1 MAESGC
7 DEAVRIAKFLAG
19 GAVNTAIGGG
29 AILALQWIGLGPHL
43 ANAGGYAIG
52 VPCGYLINRLFVF
65 ERRDRAGAHPA
76 RYLGAVAIAFLANQ
90 LVLSI
95 LTAFS
100 TGGRSRALAQL
111 AALATYT
118 AILFLLCRFWVFGGS
133 LRKAVGRFYAIR
145 PIVER

>member
-1 MAESGC
+1 MAESAR

-52 VPCGYLINRLFVF
+52 VPCGYLLNRLFVF
-65 ERRDRAGAHPA
+65 ESRDRAGARAA
-76 RYLGAVAIAFLANQ
+76 RYLVAVAIAFLANR
-90 LVLSI
+90 LVLSV
-95 LTAFS
+95 LMAFS
-100 TGGRSRALAQL
+100 ASGRNHTLDQL

-118 AILFLLCRFWVFGGS
+118 AILFLLCRFWIFAGS
-133 LRKAVGRFYAIR
+133 LRETVGRFYTTR
-145 PIVER
+145 PIAER